1 MTQTIKSSLLRVGN
15 FTSSEIVALL
25 AMGKR
30 PMTEEE
36 LAARPKKGKGSS
48 VTQVPDLESLGDK
61 ALTYIEERNMERG
74 LGRSLDNEAN
84 SRPTL
89 WGKLV
94 ERRVFDILPTSY
106 QLVSQE
112 TIIHPEIEY
121 WGGSPDA
128 NKFDAG
134 RTVCDIKSPFTL
146 KSFCKLVAPLY
157 RGLSGTEAMDY
168 VRLNHDDGDKYYWQ
182 LISNAILTESQW
194 AELIVYVPYR
204 DELDKIRDL
213 VGYLE
218 DEEQRKYGWLA
229 NAPDDELPWIVK
241 DRKYKNLNII
251 RFPVPDED
259 KSFLKSR
266 VLLAG
271 LKLEK

>member
-1 MTQTIKSSLLRVGN
+1 MIRTSKLRNGN

-74 LGRSLDNEAN
+74 LGRPLDNEAN

-94 ERRVFDILPTSY
+94 ERRVFDILPTDY

-112 TIIHPEIEY
+112 TIVHPEFDF
-121 WGGSPDA
+121 WAGSPDA
-128 NKFDAG
+128 NKFDHG
-134 RTVCDIKSPFTL
+134 RTVVDIKCPMTL

-157 RGLSGTEAMDY
+157 RGLSGMEAMEY
-168 VRLNHDDGDKYYWQ
+168 VRLNHDDGEKYYFQ
-182 LISNAILTESQW
+182 LVSNAILTESRF
-194 AELIVYVPYR
+194 AELIVYAPFE
-204 DELDKIRDL
+204 DELTHIRQL
-213 VGYLE
+213 VMYLE
-218 DEEQRKYGWLA
+218 DEDQRKYGWLV
-229 NAPDDELPWIVK
+229 NADDNELPFI
-241 DRKYKNLNII
+241 RKGGKYNNLNVI
-251 RFPVPDED
+251 RFEVPDED
-259 KSFLKSR
+259 KRLLESR
-266 VLLAG
+266 V
-271 LKLEK
+271 KLCGKYLETI